1 MKAGTVIKPLI
12 KLGREPADCWEW
24 VGALSTLG
32 YPSKTIDGTTTT
44 GQRWLYTQLFGPLP
58 DALTVRMACG
68 TRTCTNPHHMT
79 IVTLTE
85 ARRGGDNTVL
95 LPADVRDIQLA
106 KKHRCHSIAR
116 QLAERTGCS
125 TQNSYDI
132 WDGRSWSRVNAAENG
147 RAHVCTPVTN

>member
-1 MKAGTVIKPLI
+1 
-12 KLGREPADCWEW
+12 
-24 VGALSTLG
+24 
-32 YPSKTIDGTTTT
+32 
-44 GQRWLYTQLFGPLP
+44 
-58 DALTVRMACG
+58 MACG
-68 TRTCTNPHHMT
+68 TRPCTNPHHMT

-125 TQNSYDI
+125 TQTIYDI
-132 WDGRSWSRVNAAENG
+132 WAGRSWRRVNALSKRGAGWRGRPTQASPHSSTNG
-147 RAHVCTPVTN
+147 AKWCKRQRGWYPPRTNKT